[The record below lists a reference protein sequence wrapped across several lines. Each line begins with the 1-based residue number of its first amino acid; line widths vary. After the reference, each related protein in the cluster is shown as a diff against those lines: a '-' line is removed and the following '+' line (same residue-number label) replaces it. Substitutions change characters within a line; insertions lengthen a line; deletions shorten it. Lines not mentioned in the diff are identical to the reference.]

1 MAEGYNPNK
10 KGVMEFTRLTPPH
23 DSNVHDIAFD
33 FYGKRFASCSSD
45 KIRIWDF
52 KEEASDWQC
61 YDLPR
66 APHQNTVWRL
76 SWAHPEYGQVFAS
89 CSEDRMV
96 CIWEE
101 WGDTSYSSSA
111 SSSSS
116 SAPAAGTLASTGTFS
131 ASTSTSSTSGK
142 QQRWQC
148 KAQLTESKRAVNDV
162 KFAPRH
168 LGLKLASASAD
179 GYVRIYEATDVFSL
193 NYWQLQDSIQVEDT
207 SMEKG
212 ELAPGVQ
219 SVVQQGV
226 PGKESEH
233 GLMCLSW
240 NESPFDT
247 DMIAVGG
254 HSRRA
259 VILVRSKTTGKW
271 YEGWSHVCQGVV
283 HDIAWAPVMGR
294 SYHQIATATRE
305 GLCLIHKLKRTNT
318 RDVDAPLEKLGEPVE
333 IRTSSPVW
341 RVAWNA
347 TGTVL
352 ATSSEDG
359 SLNLWRRDFAGQW
372 SNVQRLHK

>member
-1 MAEGYNPNK
+1 
-10 KGVMEFTRLTPPH
+10 MEFTRLTPAH
-23 DSNVHDIAFD
+23 DDNVHDIAFD

-52 KEEASDWQC
+52 KEEAGDWQC
-61 YDLPR
+61 YDLAR
-66 APHQNTVWRL
+66 FPHQNTVWRL
-76 SWAHPEYGQVFAS
+76 SWAHPEFGQVFAS

-101 WGDTSYSSSA
+101 WGDTSSNSAPTPA

-116 SAPAAGTLASTGTFS
+116 SSSAAPPSVV
-131 ASTSTSSTSGK
+131 K

-148 KAQLTESKRAVNDV
+148 KAQLTESKRAINDV

-179 GYVRIYEATDVFSL
+179 GFVRIYEATDVFSL
-193 NYWQLQDSIQVEDT
+193 NYWQLQDSIQVEESST
-207 SMEKG
+207 EKG
-212 ELAPGVQ
+212 AAGSQAEMMASQGGMNPG
-219 SVVQQGV
+219 STAAAA
-226 PGKESEH
+226 SEH

-247 DMIAVGG
+247 EMIAVGG
-254 HSRRA
+254 HSKKA
-259 VILVRSKTTGKW
+259 VILVRSKATGKW
-271 YEGWSHVCQGVV
+271 FEGWSHTCQGVV

-294 SYHQIATATRE
+294 SYHQIATASRE
-305 GLCLIHKLKRTNT
+305 GSCLIHKLKRSS
-318 RDVDAPLEKLGEPVE
+318 REAEGPLERLGEPIE
-333 IRTSSPVW
+333 IRTTSPVW

-359 SLNLWRRDFAGQW
+359 SLSLWRRDFSGQW
-372 SNVQRLHK
+372 SNVQRLETKSEGRIAGTFT